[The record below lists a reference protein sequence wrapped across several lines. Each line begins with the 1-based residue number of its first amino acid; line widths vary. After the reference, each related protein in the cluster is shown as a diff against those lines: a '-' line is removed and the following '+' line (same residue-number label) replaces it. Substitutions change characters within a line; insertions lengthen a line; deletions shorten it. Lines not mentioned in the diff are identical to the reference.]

1 MNAVARSAAAPVQA
15 AVYARLTGD
24 EVLTAMVTGGYDYV
38 PEDAKYPYWV
48 LGDAIETPDNT
59 LDTFGRQ
66 VANTVT
72 VWSDYRGYAQALAV
86 GARII
91 ELLDHQPL
99 AVEGHT
105 NVAVRAEM
113 GQAKRDPNPRI
124 RSVPVRFR
132 VSTEQEM

>member
-1 MNAVARSAAAPVQA
+1 MTPVARSAAAPVQV

-24 EVLTAMVTGGYDYV
+24 QELAAMVTGGYDYV
-38 PEDAKYPYWV
+38 PEDIAHPYWV

-59 LDTFGRQ
+59 HDTFGRQ
-66 VANTVT
+66 VVNTIT
-72 VWSDYRGYAQALAV
+72 VWSDYRGYAQALAI
-86 GARII
+86 ADRIVQ
-91 ELLDHQPL
+91 LLDHQPL
-99 AVEGHT
+99 PLDGHT